1 MGFNSG
7 FKGLIWIFKKSIF
20 TLWTSHSESSGVKRR
35 IPAIHCGIPQS
46 LQENAG
52 IEPLSYSQL
61 LHDQSIFIIYYHT
74 TGLYDP
80 EPLTASLNKP
90 QINSRNKNKF
100 SDKVFFQF
108 CMRVK
113 LNGIH
118 PN

>member
-1 MGFNSG
+1 MDFAFGNV
-7 FKGLIWIFKKSIF
+7 W
-20 TLWTSHSESSGVKRR
+20 SETR
-35 IPAIHCGIPQS
+35 IPTIHYGFPQF

-52 IEPLSYSQL
+52 QNLKLSHSHLPY
-61 LHDQSIFIIYYHT
+61 QSLFFIYCHT
-74 TGLYDP
+74 TGLYHP

-100 SDKVFFQF
+100 SDEIFFPSG
-108 CMRVK
+108 MRVN